1 MILPLIGLALIDAT
15 STGTLLIP
23 LLYLARPRPR
33 LAPLLAYLAVIT
45 AFYFLVGIALLAGIS
60 IIVEADGI
68 WDAQPVLWGQL
79 IVGIALAAWGIF
91 SRTPD
96 PEASARKWRRRL
108 DRDLP
113 VPVMMSLALGA
124 GLIEVAS
131 MLPYLA
137 ATGIIG
143 QMDVGLP
150 GRLLILAGY
159 CLLMVVPALVLVV
172 LRARL
177 GQRAEAQLDRF
188 AQWFSRQ
195 ADVTLLW
202 IAAIVGIWLGADAW
216 VRLFM

>member
-33 LAPLLAYLAVIT
+33 LTPLLAYLAVIT

-79 IVGIALAAWGIF
+79 IVGIALAAWGIL

-137 ATGIIG
+137 AIGIIG
-143 QMDVGLP
+143 QMGVGLP